1 MLDFIRGRSQSLV
14 IKLVFGII
22 IIVFVFWGVGNLSGT
37 SSGALAVVNGE
48 NISVKDF
55 ADQFRSLLEQERRRN
70 PGILH
75 DENALKQL
83 KANVLNAVIASRL
96 LLQEAERLGMIV
108 TPHELRAFIG
118 GMALFQDD
126 SGAFDPQRY
135 KAILGSQNISP
146 GSFEARYSEEILQAK
161 LTRLVATSAKISP
174 EEARGLAAFSLE
186 ARTAE
191 YVLFRPENYAGQVN
205 LTEEEIAQAYETGK
219 EGFRRP
225 PLADLEYLI
234 LTPKALAKGY
244 PVSEEDASAYYEANS
259 ELFQLADVYL
269 SRHIFLAA
277 PPDESGDGNVA
288 KIAEARKTAE
298 NIAQQ
303 LKDGADFA
311 ELARMYS
318 QDTVSAENG
327 GMLGWIEVGKAG
339 SKEFDEAA
347 FALAPGQTSEPV
359 RTAMGFH
366 IIRLEDKKQGGVIPF
381 AEVKENIIAELARK
395 KADADFSGT
404 RKAAEDALVLNTPLA
419 EIAQKFRTEV
429 QETGQI
435 PQSTAL
441 EILNL
446 HSDSRAVL
454 ENALFAALSDSLE
467 AASRPALPVPL
478 DIVDGIALVR
488 IKDVKPSII
497 PDLAEVREGI
507 ADRLRL
513 DKGKE
518 LARTAAEEALP
529 SFTGEIAPKGFKAAV
544 QKTGGALLRASVAV
558 EPELGRSGELV
569 DSLFFST
576 NKAWL
581 PKVHETEKG
590 FVIARVASI
599 EPLSGKALEEAG
611 KAFLIQGA
619 DFRERTLS
627 AALLRNLWDSAEIEV
642 YYDRLDML
650 VMR

>member
-14 IKLVFGII
+14 IKVIFGII
-22 IIVFVFWGVGNLSGT
+22 IIVFVFWGMGNLSGT

-55 ADQFRSLLEQERRRN
+55 ADQFRILVEQEKRRN
-70 PGILH
+70 PGILN
-75 DENALKQL
+75 DENALKQF
-83 KANVLNAVIASRL
+83 KSNVLNSVIASRL

-108 TPHELRAFIG
+108 TPHELRALIG
-118 GMALFQDD
+118 GIALFQDD

-135 KAILGSQNISP
+135 KSILRSQNISP
-146 GSFEARYSEEILQAK
+146 GSFEAQYNEEILQAK
-161 LTRLVATSAKISP
+161 LARLIATSAKISP

-191 YVLFRPENYAGQVN
+191 YVLFRPEDYAGQVN
-205 LTEEEIAQAYETGK
+205 LSEEEIAQAYEAGK

-244 PVSEEDASAYYEANS
+244 PVSDEEAAAYYEANS
-259 ELFQLADVYL
+259 ELFQLADIYL

-277 PPDESGDGNVA
+277 PPEESGNENAA
-288 KIAEARKTAE
+288 KIAEARKAAE
-298 NIAQQ
+298 NIVRQ

-311 ELARMYS
+311 ELARIYS
-318 QDTVSAENG
+318 QDKVSSENG
-327 GMLGWIEVGKAG
+327 GMLGWIEVGKVG

-366 IIRLEDKKQGGVIPF
+366 IIRLEDKKQGSAIPF
-381 AEVKENIIAELARK
+381 DEVKESIVAELARK
-395 KADADFSGT
+395 KADADFSET

-419 EIAQKFRTEV
+419 EIAQKFQTEV
-429 QETGQI
+429 QKTGPL
-435 PQSTAL
+435 PQNEAL
-441 EILNL
+441 ALLNL
-446 HSDSRAVL
+446 HSDSRAIL
-454 ENALFAALSDSLE
+454 ENALFAALSDSVE
-467 AASRPALPVPL
+467 DASRPALPVPL

-488 IKDVKPSII
+488 IREVRPSVV
-497 PDLAEVREGI
+497 PDLAEVRETI

-513 DKGKE
+513 DKGRE
-518 LARTAAEEALP
+518 LARAAAEEALP
-529 SFTGEIAPKGFKAAV
+529 AFTGETAPKSFRDAV
-544 QKTGGALLRASVAV
+544 QKTGGTLLRASVAV
-558 EPELGRSGELV
+558 EPELGRSEELV

-581 PKVHETEKG
+581 PRVHETEKG

-599 EPLSGKALEEAG
+599 EPLSGKALEEG
-611 KAFLIQGA
+611 EQAFLIQGA
-619 DFRERTLS
+619 NFRERNLS
-627 AALLRNLWDSAEIEV
+627 TALMRNLWDSAEIEV
-642 YYDRLDML
+642 YQDRLDML
-650 VMR
+650 VAR